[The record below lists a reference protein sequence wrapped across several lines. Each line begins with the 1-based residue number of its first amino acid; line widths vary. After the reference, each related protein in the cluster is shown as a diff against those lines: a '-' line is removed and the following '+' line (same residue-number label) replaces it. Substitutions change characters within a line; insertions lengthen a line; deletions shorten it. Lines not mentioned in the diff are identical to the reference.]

1 MGWCRGRAGEW
12 TWETQCQELKGCC
25 GSRRPGED
33 PLEGSVPPT
42 PAHPTRRELFWTK
55 DSKARCQ
62 HTAGACSKPTGIEAD
77 QVFLA
82 TVSFLLYHSFHFLT
96 LKPRQKI
103 LTVLSMNLPY
113 LPLTEQS
120 YFHTHL
126 VSIPVCLNLEQ
137 WKQLGEKKQR
147 KIQEMK
153 IFRAATDN
161 LKSNS
166 D

>member
-1 MGWCRGRAGEW
+1 MGWGGAEAGQGEW

-25 GSRRPGED
+25 GSRRPSEG
-33 PLEGSVPPT
+33 PLEGKRAPDPKGAV
-42 PAHPTRRELFWTK
+42 LWTK

-62 HTAGACSKPTGIEAD
+62 PCRCALKGQLGSKQD

-82 TVSFLLYHSFHFLT
+82 TVSFLLYHGFHFLT

-113 LPLTEQS
+113 LPLTEQR

-147 KIQEMK
+147 KKNSGNENIQS
-153 IFRAATDN
+153 
-161 LKSNS
+161 SNR
-166 D
+166 